1 MHGEFDILFNF
12 VQNKDHYVFPIV
24 LLQTEKKHVGASLMV
39 GTFTSCQSMSFS
51 ILECESQNM
60 TPEYGREI
68 IILSA

>member
-24 LLQTEKKHVGASLMV
+24 LLQTEKKHV